1 MIGVVG
7 GFGASIKQPGHAHH
21 NGMQLVRPEEM
32 NGGMSDRLTT
42 VVNTWEKAVTAKVI
56 LIHQMIWKI
65 RLQCDV

>member
-21 NGMQLVRPEEM
+21 NGMQLVRLGEM

-42 VVNTWEKAVTAKVI
+42 VVNTRESWLHRE
-56 LIHQMIWKI
+56 
-65 RLQCDV
+65 RLS